1 MAEPLLAGPHGQPV
15 GFQLC
20 LPVPAR
26 FPGSGLFFSSGS
38 GLLKPLPCSLS
49 AWVEDGLEGA
59 GKDRRVGSLLAA
71 SSHLLW
77 PLL

>member
-26 FPGSGLFFSSGS
+26 FPGSGLFFSSDS
-38 GLLKPLPCSLS
+38 GLLT
-49 AWVEDGLEGA
+49 
-59 GKDRRVGSLLAA
+59 
-71 SSHLLW
+71 
-77 PLL
+77 